1 MRVAAIST
9 CQRRRRI
16 AYSGPRGERAGTGY
30 PTRAVSSPIL
40 APVEASL
47 SKKIGIL
54 RFVAVATVV
63 VYHAYPPGW
72 PGGYTEALV
81 SLGLARW
88 ALPFL
93 GLISGYLFFR
103 TFTPTL
109 AGYAGKLRSR
119 LRTIL
124 VPFLIWSANRA
135 AGRLADG
142 QPRVPGPHHLTGRR
156 PLPPGWSRPCAS
168 PLWFLQALM
177 TCIVLSPLVYL
188 AVRALRAWV
197 LVVAVV
203 WWVTGFQPEVLD
215 PWVSPVA
222 FPPFVAGAAV
232 AMLKPRLDWARR
244 PAPAWALAALAGGWL
259 AAAALF
265 AGFGPALGQ
274 LARAAMLPVVVL
286 GALTVWLGYEA
297 LRRPLRRAPGVVA
310 AAVYVAPLSFFVYAT
325 QQPQLKADPAR
336 AGRVRDGPS
345 GAGGLRARAAAR
357 HLLLAAAGDGLA
369 PRLAAHVHRGVRRP
383 RRPTGRRTAA
393 GHAAGPGRRDSRA
406 RGPGCAAAG
415 GGRPRGRAG
424 LTSPA

>member
-1 MRVAAIST
+1 M
-9 CQRRRRI
+9 
-16 AYSGPRGERAGTGY
+16 ERA
-30 PTRAVSSPIL
+30 
-40 APVEASL
+40 L

-72 PGGYTEALV
+72 PGGYTQALV

-109 AGYAGKLRSR
+109 AGYAVKLRSR

-124 VPFLIWSANRA
+124 VPFLIWSGVALLVA
-135 AGRLADG
+135 W
-142 QPRVPGPHHLTGRR
+142 LTGS
-156 PLPPGWSRPCAS
+156 PEFQGPITSPADALYHWLVRPCAS

-188 AVRALRAWV
+188 AVKALRWWV

-203 WWVTGFQPEVLD
+203 WWVKGFQPEALD

-222 FPPFVAGAAV
+222 FPPFIAGAAV

-244 PAPAWALAALAGGWL
+244 PAPAWALAALAGGWV

-310 AAVYVAPLSFFVYAT
+310 AAVSVAPLSFFVYAT
-325 QQPQLKADPAR
+325 QQPQLKAILLALDEYATGLPA
-336 AGRVRDGPS
+336 
-345 GAGGLRARAAAR
+345 LAAYVLAPLLAISCS
-357 HLLLAAAGDGLA
+357 LLLATAWRRVSPRTFAVVSGGRSGRRAGGHRPAA
-369 PRLAAHVHRGVRRP
+369 PRTPAAEAP
-383 RRPTGRRTAA
+383 AP
-393 GHAAGPGRRDSRA
+393 AGPGALPPVVAVREGA
-406 RGPGCAAAG
+406 
-415 GGRPRGRAG
+415 
-424 LTSPA
+424 PA